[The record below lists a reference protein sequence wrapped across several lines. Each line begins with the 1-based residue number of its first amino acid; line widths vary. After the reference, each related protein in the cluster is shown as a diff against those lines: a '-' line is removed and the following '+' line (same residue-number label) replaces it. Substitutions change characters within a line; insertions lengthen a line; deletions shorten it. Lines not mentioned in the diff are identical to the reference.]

1 MEDEEIINR
10 ILALYPDAIIEVDG
24 QDCSFEI
31 KVSSKMFNTMRPL
44 QRQQSILSLFSNE
57 LQGGK
62 LHALSVKAKTPE
74 EWDNTPSNL
83 VQITL

>member
-62 LHALSVKAKTPE
+62 FLDDLLI
-74 EWDNTPSNL
+74 N
-83 VQITL
+83 